1 MKWQKFDERGD
12 SKVLMENEKD
22 SLDQENIEGQQ
33 GNFERPE
40 EVSDFGFKV
49 E

>member
-12 SKVLMENEKD
+12 SKVLMENED

-33 GNFERPE
+33 GNFGRPE

-49 E
+49 ES